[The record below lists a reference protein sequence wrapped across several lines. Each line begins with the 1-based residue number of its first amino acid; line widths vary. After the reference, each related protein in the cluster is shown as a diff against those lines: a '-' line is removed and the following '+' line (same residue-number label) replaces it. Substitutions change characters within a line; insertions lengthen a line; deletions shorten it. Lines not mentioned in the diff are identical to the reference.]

1 MKAKNKRHAAI
12 LDLIRDKN
20 VETQDDLTAYLSEMG
35 IKATQATVSRD
46 IKELH
51 LVKVLD
57 KSTGSY
63 KYEQRGIS
71 DGANTI
77 LPSKSSGI
85 LRDGIISFNLAQ
97 NFVIIK
103 CYTGMANAVCAALDA
118 AKLPEII
125 GTIAGDYTIFV
136 ATASGE
142 NAVMLRED
150 MQKLISGGN

>member
-20 VETQDDLTAYLSEMG
+20 VETQDDLTAFLSEMG

-57 KSTGSY
+57 KNTGGY
-63 KYEQRGIS
+63 RYEQRGIS
-71 DGANTI
+71 DGTNAI

-85 LRDGIISFNLAQ
+85 LRDGIVSFSLAQ
-97 NFVIIK
+97 NLVIIK
-103 CYTGMANAVCAALDA
+103 CYNGMANAVCAAHDA
-118 AKLPEII
+118 ARLPEII
-125 GTIAGDYTIFV
+125 GTIAGDDTIFI

-142 NAVMLRED
+142 SAVMLKED
-150 MQKLISGGN
+150 MQKLISVGK